1 MAAKKIMILWSGGID
16 STAILKSYLEKTDY
30 EIFATKIIYNTQSE
44 SILRIVKEKQ
54 AIEKLLPKL
63 LKIRS
68 FHYNEI
74 IVEYPNVAMGTDV
87 PIFGTLAIYPAYT
100 FGCTEIVIGYVS
112 DIRTEQLKYV
122 LQKNEVLTLI
132 SKLFFENSKNI
143 WKWYPKFTIPIYYNT
158 KMKYIEILGDLVKD
172 VWFCRF
178 PKLAEN
184 TNGCGKCVACQHVK
198 RSLPQLI
205 EL

>member
-132 SKLFFENSKNI
+132 SK
-143 WKWYPKFTIPIYYNT
+143 FTIPIYYNT